1 MSRDSLIAIRD
12 ACGIRPLSLAK
23 LNDGYIIASETCAF
37 HPIAA
42 TYVRDVR
49 AGEML
54 IIDENGVRSEQL
66 AVPDPKLDIFEFV
79 YFARPDSE
87 LLGQS
92 VYHVRK
98 RFGAHLAKEHP
109 IEADVVI
116 PVPETAIPAAIGY
129 AQTLGIPFEMA
140 LTKNRYIHRTF
151 IQPEQHIREQ
161 GVKSKLTPIVESIKG
176 KRVVVFD
183 DSIVRGTTSKQ
194 IVAMLFAA
202 GAAEVHFLVASAPVR
217 YPDFYGIDT
226 PRQRELIAA
235 RKTVEE
241 MRAYLGATSLRFLS
255 YKGMIAATGI
265 AENQLCTSCFTGI
278 YPIDIGDH
286 VSEIVQLSP
295 HVLV

>member
-1 MSRDSLIAIRD
+1 
-12 ACGIRPLSLAK
+12 
-23 LNDGYIIASETCAF
+23 
-37 HPIAA
+37 
-42 TYVRDVR
+42 
-49 AGEML
+49 ML
-54 IIDENGVRSEQL
+54 VIDQHGVRSEEL

-98 RFGAHLAKEHP
+98 RFGAELAKEYP

-129 AQTLGIPFEMA
+129 AQALGIPFEMA

-194 IVAMLFAA
+194 IVAMLFDA

-235 RKTVEE
+235 NKSVEE
-241 MRAYLGATSLRFLS
+241 IRTYLGATSLRFLS
-255 YKGMIAATGI
+255 YEGMIAATGI

-286 VSEIVQLSP
+286 MREIVRPPLN
-295 HVLV
+295 VLV